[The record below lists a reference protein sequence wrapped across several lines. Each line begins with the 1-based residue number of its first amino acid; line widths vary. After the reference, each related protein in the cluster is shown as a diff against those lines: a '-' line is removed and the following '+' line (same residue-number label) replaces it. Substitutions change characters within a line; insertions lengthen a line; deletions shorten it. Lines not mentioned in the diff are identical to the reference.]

1 MASPA
6 AISGL
11 PCASAGAGSRGVEG
25 HALLDYLVELAQEA
39 GIQVRVIPGSGAMVD
54 LPPRSGICR
63 IRGAPWLLLA
73 SDEPLEDRIEAAA
86 TAVRTQVPGALEG
99 RYLPPAVR
107 ERLGSPRG
115 EGR

>member
-1 MASPA
+1 MASRA

-11 PCASAGAGSRGVEG
+11 PCASPGAGSRGVEG
-25 HALLDYLVELAQEA
+25 HALLDYLVELAREA
-39 GIQVRVIPGSGAMVD
+39 GIQVRVIPGSAAVVD

-86 TAVRTQVPGALEG
+86 TAVRTHAPGTLEG

-107 ERLGSPRG
+107 ERLSSPG
-115 EGR
+115 GKQV